1 MSAAP
6 AVQLVA
12 SAAHWPG
19 AAAALAAELLTVFD
33 PGEVVVEPIGS
44 TAVPGLVAKPVLDLM
59 LGAASLA
66 AIEARIPALTAL
78 GYTYVDR
85 YERDIPERRY
95 FTRQPPAVERIHLHG
110 LVRGERLWRE
120 HLAFRDALRVDADLR
135 TRYAAL
141 KAELVARGLD
151 KAAYTAAKAPF
162 IRSLP
167 RYSASEES

>member
-1 MSAAP
+1 MR
-6 AVQLVA
+6 LVA
-12 SAAHWPG
+12 SAAHWPA
-19 AAAALAAELLTVFD
+19 AAAALATELLAIFD

-59 LGAASLA
+59 LGAGSLA

-78 GYTYVDR
+78 GYRYVAR

-95 FTRQPPAVERIHLHG
+95 FTRQPPAAERIHLHG

-120 HLAFRDALRVDADLR
+120 HLAFRDALRADADLR
-135 TRYAAL
+135 DRYAAL
-141 KAELVARGLD
+141 KTDLVARGLD

-162 IRSLP
+162 IRAVLD
-167 RYSASEES
+167 RSAD

>member
-95 FTRQPPAVERIHLHG
+95 FTRQPPAAERIHLHG

-120 HLAFRDALRVDADLR
+120 HLAFRDALR